1 MNIKRIG
8 VFGASLLSGV
18 AAYAVLASVPP
29 APTPTPPM
37 SAAPTAA
44 IRDPGPQTV
53 DLLVA
58 ARDIAM
64 GAKLTNDDL
73 RWSKTIEGSHP
84 ASAIVR
90 RSGDDTGA
98 LEASVVGS
106 VARQSLL
113 AGEAIARQRL
123 VTGKGSLMAY
133 ALPPGK
139 RAVAVDIDARG
150 GRSAGNFIQPGDRVD
165 VLFVDAT
172 SAGAVAKPATTLL
185 RDIRVLAVGPH
196 QGSDSIGGST
206 VQGETVTLEV
216 DPTQAERISGAGVGT
231 IKLALRPQSDAGQ
244 AYVGA
249 TATITTVRYG
259 IARQQ

>member
-8 VFGASLLSGV
+8 VFTASLLSGV

-29 APTPTPPM
+29 APAIAPTM
-37 SAAPTAA
+37 SAAPSAA
-44 IRDPGPQTV
+44 VPDPGPQTV

-58 ARDIAM
+58 ARDIPM
-64 GAKLTNDDL
+64 GAKLTNDDI
-73 RWSKTIEGSHP
+73 RWSTTIEGSHA

-90 RSGDDTGA
+90 RSGDDAAA
-98 LEASVVGS
+98 LEAGVVGS
-106 VARQSLL
+106 VARQAVF
-113 AGEAIARQRL
+113 AGEAISRQRL

-133 ALPPGK
+133 TLPPGK

-150 GRSAGNFIQPGDRVD
+150 GRSAGNFILPGDRVD

-172 SAGAVAKPATTLL
+172 SVGATAKPATTLL

-216 DPTQAERISGAGVGT
+216 DPAQAERISGAGVGT

-244 AYVGA
+244 TYAGA
-249 TATITTVRYG
+249 TAQITTVRYG